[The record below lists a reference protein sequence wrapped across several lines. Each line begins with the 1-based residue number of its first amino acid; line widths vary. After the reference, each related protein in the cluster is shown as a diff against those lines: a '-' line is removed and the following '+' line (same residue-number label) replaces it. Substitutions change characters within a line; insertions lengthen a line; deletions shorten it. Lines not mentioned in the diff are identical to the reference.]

1 MMGYD
6 DGFHGFIMMGLMGW
20 IWVGLWWV
28 MTREILWKSRI
39 ATNFAEFD
47 S

>member
-1 MMGYD
+1 MGFM
-6 DGFHGFIMMGLMGW
+6 GLLWFIMMGLMGW
-20 IWVGLWWV
+20 LMMSKNPVK
-28 MTREILWKSRI
+28 MMWKSRI